1 MATLDLEFES
11 IRCSG
16 VGGGTQQLHDSI
28 TSDDSRPSVADL
40 QAQLRAAQN
49 SARVE
54 FRKSMSGGR
63 GRFYTDDAVRQR
75 RELQEHPDIVS
86 LLELLWFCANT
97 DASDAIIDKGEYL
110 VMHRK
115 ITLALSAADITPR
128 GAAQQAEED
137 WERDSNGKDGLDRER
152 FYWTWFELA
161 DMYTRS
167 MEPEAYV
174 NFLGTMLLN
183 VVTLSRD
190 GKPAWKRDRE
200 VSEAPTL
207 TEPHRPIVPL
217 G

>member
-1 MATLDLEFES
+1 MDYLEDPFSFSEVEKEEEEEN
-11 IRCSG
+11 G
-16 VGGGTQQLHDSI
+16 ETEE
-28 TSDDSRPSVADL
+28 SVAEEPENEVDTEESD
-40 QAQLRAAQN
+40 AEEPEKEAEMKKR
-49 SARVE
+49 RWW
-54 FRKSMSGGR
+54 RRRRSGAGR
-63 GRFYTDDAVRQR
+63 GDEEEEEVVREEEFAKMVER
-75 RELQEHPDIVS
+75 CGSVMLMELEKRGTEEGKFA
-86 LLELLWFCANT
+86 LE
-97 DASDAIIDKGEYL
+97 D
-110 VMHRK
+110 V
-115 ITLALSAADITPR
+115 
-128 GAAQQAEED
+128 AQQAEED